1 MGKSG
6 VIPALCRNC
15 QSQNAIEGVL
25 LARSHSIPCVA
36 WGGCCLLSLPDLPTC
51 PGLFYGSVARDGILS
66 RMRIPGGILNTVQC
80 CAIADLTEEL
90 GGGYVQVTNRAN
102 LQIREMRSIIG
113 TEVFTKLQEL
123 GIAPSYLEID
133 PLRNIMA
140 SPTAGI
146 DSQQLL
152 DTRLLVKEFDDYLQT
167 HPELSALS
175 PKFSICFDGGE
186 SVSVRDRLN
195 DIILVAERRS
205 PLKEIVFRL
214 FLNETK
220 YPDTGIIIPQSQCI
234 SVLAACAQVYLN
246 YTKDRGLI
254 KDRKPRLRHLL
265 EDWGQDFYLE
275 QIEKYL
281 SFPLQRISPEKG
293 MTPVLTNGNQSDFEY
308 KINPVKTKTNQ
319 GHFGEDINQFPTK
332 ATTKDL
338 QNSVFSSY
346 NYLGIHLQ
354 NQPGL
359 SYIGIALSLGKLES
373 KQLRSLANL
382 AQTYGSGTIR
392 LTPWQNLLIS
402 DIPNSQLPDIKQAIT
417 ALGLH
422 WSANRPDSALI
433 ACSGKTGCAS
443 GATDTQGDALKLAKD
458 LGTKLRLDRP
468 INIHFSGCQKS
479 CAQHN
484 PSEITLLGTEIKNG
498 SQKIASY
505 IMYVGAKDS
514 PFGRQ
519 LFPDVN
525 PADISSL
532 IEGML
537 RVYQK
542 MRSPNESF
550 GEFADRHPISQLQQW
565 LNPTQI
571 QHSASH
577 SVTEV

>member
-25 LARSHSIPCVA
+25 FAHSHSIPCVA
-36 WGGCCLLSLPDLPTC
+36 WGGCSLLSLPDLPTC

-102 LQIREMRSIIG
+102 LQIREMRSTIG
-113 TEVFTKLQEL
+113 TEVFAKLQQL

-152 DTRLLVKEFDDYLQT
+152 DTRPLVKELDDYLQR

-195 DIILVAERRS
+195 DIILVAERR
-205 PLKEIVFRL
+205 PLLKEIVFRL

-246 YTKDRGLI
+246 YTKERGLI

-265 EDWGQDFYLE
+265 ADWGQDFYLE

-281 SFPLQRISPEKG
+281 SFPLQRISPEKA
-293 MTPVLTNGNQSDFEY
+293 MSPVLINGNQSDFEDNQCPGDT
-308 KINPVKTKTNQ
+308 KINQDNLGK
-319 GHFGEDINQFPTK
+319 EIDSFPTK
-332 ATTKDL
+332 TTTKNL
-338 QNSVFSSY
+338 PISAFSSY
-346 NYLGIHLQ
+346 NHLGIHPQ
-354 NQPGL
+354 DRPGL
-359 SYIGIALSLGKLES
+359 SYIGIALPLGKLES

-433 ACSGKTGCAS
+433 ACSGQTGCAS
-443 GATDTQGDALKLAKD
+443 GATDTQGDALKLARD
-458 LGTKLRLDRP
+458 LGTKLRLERP
-468 INIHFSGCQKS
+468 INIHFSGCKKS

-484 PSEITLLGTEIKNG
+484 PSEITLLGTEITNG

-519 LFPDVN
+519 LFPAVS

-542 MRSPNESF
+542 MRSHNESF

>member
-1 MGKSG
+1 M
-6 VIPALCRNC
+6 
-15 QSQNAIEGVL
+15 
-25 LARSHSIPCVA
+25 
-36 WGGCCLLSLPDLPTC
+36 LSLPDLPTC
-51 PGLFYGSVARDGILS
+51 PGLLYGSVARDGILS
-66 RMRIPGGILNTVQC
+66 RMRIPGGILNAVQC
-80 CAIADLTEEL
+80 CAIADLADEL

-113 TEVFTKLQEL
+113 SEVFAKLQQL

-152 DTRLLVKEFDDYLQT
+152 DTRLLVKELDDYLQR

-195 DIILVAERRS
+195 DIILVAESRS

-214 FLNETK
+214 FLNDTK

-265 EDWGQDFYLE
+265 ADWGQDFYLE

-281 SFPLQRISPEKG
+281 SFPLQRISPEKA
-293 MTPVLTNGNQSDFEY
+293 MIPVLTNGNQSNFEDKQSPVHT
-308 KINPVKTKTNQ
+308 KINQDNLEK
-319 GHFGEDINQFPTK
+319 EIDRFPTK
-332 ATTKDL
+332 TTT
-338 QNSVFSSY
+338 QNLPNSAFSSY
-346 NYLGIHLQ
+346 NHLGIHPQ
-354 NQPGL
+354 DRPDL
-359 SYIGIALSLGKLES
+359 SYIGIALPLGKLES

-382 AQTYGSGTIR
+382 ALTYGSGTIR

-402 DIPNSQLPDIKQAIT
+402 DIQNSQLPDIKQAIT

-422 WSANRPDSALI
+422 WSANRLDSALI
-433 ACSGKTGCAS
+433 ACSGKTGCAA
-443 GATDTQGDALKLAKD
+443 GATDTQGDALKLARD
-458 LGTKLRLDRP
+458 LATKIMLDRP
-468 INIHFSGCQKS
+468 IKIHFSGCKKS

-519 LFPDVN
+519 LFPAVS
-525 PADISSL
+525 PAELLSL
-532 IEGML
+532 IERML
-537 RVYQK
+537 LVYQK
-542 MRSPNESF
+542 MRSHNESF

>member
-15 QSQNAIEGVL
+15 KSQNAIEGVL
-25 LARSHSIPCVA
+25 LARSHSIPCVT
-36 WGGCCLLSLPDLPTC
+36 WGGCSLLSLSDLPTC

-66 RMRIPGGILNTVQC
+66 RMRIPGGILNAVQC
-80 CAIADLTEEL
+80 YAIADLTEEL

-102 LQIREMRSIIG
+102 LQIREMRSTIG
-113 TEVFTKLQEL
+113 TEVFAKLQQL
-123 GIAPSYLEID
+123 GIAPYYLEID
-133 PLRNIMA
+133 PLRNMMA

-146 DSQQLL
+146 DSQQLV
-152 DTRLLVKEFDDYLQT
+152 DIRPLVKEWDDYLQT

-195 DIILVAERRS
+195 DIILVAERR
-205 PLKEIVFRL
+205 PRLKEIVFRL
-214 FLNETK
+214 FLKEIN
-220 YPDTGIIIPQSQCI
+220 YLDTGIIIPQSQCI

-254 KDRKPRLRHLL
+254 KGRKPRLRHLL
-265 EDWGQDFYLE
+265 ADWGEDYYLE
-275 QIEKYL
+275 QVEKSL
-281 SFPLQRISPEKG
+281 SFPLQRMPAEKA
-293 MTPVLTNGNQSDFEY
+293 MNPVLSSNNQSDFEY
-308 KINPVKTKTNQ
+308 EKKPVKTKTNQ
-319 GHFGEDINQFPTK
+319 GYLGEEINQFPTK
-332 ATTKDL
+332 TTP
-338 QNSVFSSY
+338 QNLPNSAFSSY
-346 NYLGIHLQ
+346 NHLGIHPQ
-354 NQPGL
+354 KQSGL
-359 SYIGIALSLGKLES
+359 SYIGIALPLGKLES

-402 DIPNSQLPDIKQAIT
+402 DIPNSQLSDIKQAIT

-443 GATDTQGDALKLAKD
+443 GATDTQGDALKLAQD
-458 LGTKLRLDRP
+458 LATKLRLDRP
-468 INIHFSGCQKS
+468 INIYFSGCQKS

-519 LFPDVN
+519 LFPAVS
-525 PADISSL
+525 PGDISSL

-542 MRSPNESF
+542 MRSHNESF

-565 LNPTQI
+565 LNSTQI